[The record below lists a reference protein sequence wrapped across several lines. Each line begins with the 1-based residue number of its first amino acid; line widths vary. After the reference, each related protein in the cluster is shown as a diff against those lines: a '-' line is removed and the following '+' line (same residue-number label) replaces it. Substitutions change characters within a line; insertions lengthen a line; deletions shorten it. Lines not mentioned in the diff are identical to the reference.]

1 MTSSEIRSQFVNA
14 FKEWGHTDIPSAS
27 LVPKG
32 DPTLLFTNAGMVQFK
47 TAFLGEETPPYR
59 RAVSY
64 QKCVR
69 AGGKHNDLEN
79 VGQTARH
86 HTFFEMLG
94 NFSFGDYFKGEAVSF
109 AWKLITRRLQ
119 MDPSRLWVTVYQDDD
134 EAETLWRNH
143 LPAGRIIR
151 LGKEDNFWQMAETGP
166 CGPCS
171 EILIDQ
177 GEILHPDCPG
187 IGRCNCDRYLEI
199 WNLVFMQYNRD
210 QSGACTPLP
219 KPSIDTGMGLERVT
233 AVCQGVDSNYKTDL
247 FYPIFQAI
255 GREAKK
261 SAEEVLS
268 TQAGRV
274 VADHLRAITFLVSDG
289 VRPANEGRGYVL
301 RRILRRAAR
310 FGIKL
315 GLNDPFLHKLSGE
328 VVHQMSAPYPDLIR
342 NREEI
347 AQVVLAEEERFIHT
361 LNRGV
366 PLLEE
371 VIAKL
376 KRGGE
381 TVIPGSALFTLYDT
395 YGFPIDLAMDIAKEE
410 GLHLDETGFH
420 TEMEAQKERARRSWV
435 GMGDPL
441 EADRQIYRE
450 VHQAVGNT
458 LFTGYEHLEEE
469 VTLLAIFKNS
479 LPSPSAVAGEAV
491 ELILSPTPFYGEAGG
506 QVGDCGLLSS
516 GSAMVEIEGTV
527 KPLPDLYIHRGKV
540 IEGEIRVN
548 SVYHASVDSKA
559 RQNTARNH
567 TATHLLHA
575 TLRELLGDHVR
586 QAGSLVAPDRLRFD
600 FYHFSPLSD
609 KEIDRIE
616 ERVNERIW
624 ANLRVDTEL
633 MEINEAIATGAM
645 ALFGEK
651 YGNQVRVVRVSDFS
665 KELCGGTHCHGT
677 GEIGLLKIS
686 RESSVASGIRRIEAL
701 TGPATRQWINH
712 REQTLYSVSNLF
724 KSRPEDL
731 IEKAARMIAQ
741 SQEKDREIERL
752 RSQRFRAEDPLS
764 RIRKIGDVS
773 LLAEKIE
780 PSEIKEVRA
789 HADRLRELIRSGI
802 VIVGAAAPTGEK
814 LSLVVMV
821 TSDLTSHF
829 PADKIVKELAVL
841 VEGSG
846 GGKADMAQAGGR
858 KVESLDRALDQ
869 SLEVVEKLKKQSPSF
884 SPPP

>member
-1 MTSSEIRSQFVNA
+1 MTSSEIRSQFVKA
-14 FKEWGHTDIPSAS
+14 FKEWGHTEVPSAS
-27 LVPKG
+27 LIPKG

-47 TAFLGEETPPYR
+47 AAFLGEEARPYR

-94 NFSFGDYFKGEAVSF
+94 NFSFGDYFKGEAISF
-109 AWKLITRRLQ
+109 AWELITDRFQL
-119 MDPSRLWVTVYQDDD
+119 DPSRLWVTVYQDDD
-134 EAETLWRNH
+134 EAAALWRNH

-151 LGKEDNFWQMAETGP
+151 LGKEDNFWQMGETGP

-177 GEILHPDCPG
+177 GEALHPDCPG

-210 QSGACTPLP
+210 GGGALTQLP

-233 AVCQGVDSNYKTDL
+233 AVCQGVGSNYETDL
-247 FYPIFQAI
+247 FSPLFQAI

-261 SAEEVLS
+261 SEEEILAS
-268 TQAGRV
+268 QAGRV

-289 VRPANEGRGYVL
+289 VHPTNEGRGYVL

-315 GLNDPFLHKLSGE
+315 GLNDPFLHRLSAE
-328 VVHQMSAPYPDLIR
+328 VVHQMSAPYPDLTL
-342 NREEI
+342 NRGEI
-347 AQVVLAEEERFIHT
+347 AQVILAEEERFIHT

-366 PLLEE
+366 ALLEE
-371 VIAKL
+371 VITKI
-376 KRGGE
+376 KQQGE
-381 TVIPGSALFTLYDT
+381 TVIPGAVLFTLYDT
-395 YGFPIDLAMDIAKEE
+395 YGFPMDLALDMAKEE
-410 GLHLDETGFH
+410 RLSLDESGFH
-420 TEMEAQKERARRSWV
+420 AEMEAQKERARRSWV
-435 GMGDPL
+435 GVGDL
-441 EADRQIYRE
+441 LADRPAYRE
-450 VHQAVGNT
+450 VRQAPT
-458 LFTGYEHLEEE
+458 LFTGYECLEEE
-469 VTLLAIFKNS
+469 VTLLTILKNGV
-479 LPSPSAVAGEAV
+479 PAPSAETGEVV
-491 ELILSPTPFYGEAGG
+491 ELIFNPTPFYGEAGG
-506 QVGDCGLLSS
+506 QVGDCGCLSS
-516 GSAMVEIEGTV
+516 SNAMVEIEDTV

-540 IEGEIRVN
+540 IHGEIKVN
-548 SVYHASVDSKA
+548 AVYHASVDSKA

-575 TLRELLGDHVR
+575 TLRDLLGDHVR

-624 ANLRVDTEL
+624 EDARVDTEI
-633 MEINEAIATGAM
+633 MEINQAMATGAM

-651 YGNQVRVVRVSDFS
+651 YGDQVRVVRVSDFS
-665 KELCGGTHCHGT
+665 KELCGGTHCRGT
-677 GEIGLLKIS
+677 GEIGLLKIF
-686 RESSVASGIRRIEAL
+686 RENSIASGIRRIEAL
-701 TGPATRQWINH
+701 TGPAARQWIKNQE
-712 REQTLYSVSNLF
+712 RTLYAVSDLF
-724 KSRPEDL
+724 KSRPEEL
-731 IEKAARMIAQ
+731 IEKASRMITQ
-741 SQEKDREIERL
+741 SQGKDREIERL
-752 RSQRFRAEDPLS
+752 RSQQFRAENPLS
-764 RIRKIGDVS
+764 RTQKIGDVS
-773 LLAEKIE
+773 VLSEKIE
-780 PSEIKEVRA
+780 PADIKEVRA

-802 VIVGAAAPTGEK
+802 VIVGAVAPTGEK

-821 TSDLTSHF
+821 TPDLTSYF
-829 PADKIVKELAVL
+829 SADKIVRELAKL

-846 GGKADMAQAGGR
+846 GGRAEMAQAGGR
-858 KVESLDRALDQ
+858 KVENLDRALGQ
-869 SLEVVEKLKKQSPSF
+869 SLEVIEKLKRQSPSL
-884 SPPP
+884 SPPH